1 MANTCYNR
9 VFINASKASLDA
21 FEKAIADLGGE
32 LGPALEALMP
42 PPKGLPYDSRDESFT
57 EFADALDGNT
67 ERNYTTEYNWR
78 LAHYGTPAVYP
89 DGKINRIDDNLMI
102 LNYTTA
108 WAPNLE
114 YWHNVI
120 KETPR
125 FLDLVV
131 NHRYYEDG
139 LGFIGEAR
147 IDQTFLV
154 NKQKDLTIEHWQR
167 AGAITLDDEI
177 LWDSTGVADVD
188 LFDAF
193 PL

>member
-9 VFINASKASLDA
+9 AFITGQRKSLDA
-21 FEKAIADLGGE
+21 LEKAIEDKGGE
-32 LGPALEALMP
+32 LGVALEALLP
-42 PPKGLPYDSRDESFT
+42 PPKGLPYDSQEELFG

-67 ERNYTTEYNWR
+67 HRQYSTEYNWR
-78 LAHYGTPAVYP
+78 LAFHGTKAVYP
-89 DGKINRIDDNLMI
+89 GGTKIRIDDNLLI
-102 LNYTTA
+102 LEYTTA

-114 YWHNVI
+114 YWHNLI

-125 FLDLVV
+125 LLDLVV

-147 IDQTFLV
+147 IDQTFLI
-154 NKQKDLTIEHWQR
+154 NKQKDLTVEHWQK
-167 AGAITLDDEI
+167 AGAITIDDEI
-177 LWDSTGVADVD
+177 LWESTDNVN

-193 PL
+193 PLQ